1 MTNEEQEHII
11 EALEPYWIVSE
22 ISWNEE
28 ENKIELDKRNEERV
42 IGDYPKRYK
51 CICGE
56 EFENIMEAE
65 KHLEVKRN

>member
-1 MTNEEQEHII
+1 MSENEKQEHII
-11 EALEPYWIVSE
+11 EALEPYWIATE

-28 ENKIELDKRNEERV
+28 ENRIELDKRDEERV
-42 IGDYPKRYK
+42 IGDYQKKYE

-65 KHLEVKRN
+65 KHLKK